1 MVNLR
6 SLIQLFLAITFL
18 YVIPS
23 CANLS
28 DRQYVQDNP
37 QYRGIKRIVVF
48 LQRWPAYLQL
58 PGQSDLSEDFIR
70 KNTHFLGPWEPAAAI
85 DHRALDIKDI
95 DDTLMGEVLL
105 EALASKGYQPFLAE
119 ALPGTTAAPA
129 SAATIMAQYQ
139 MMDPEVD
146 AFLFCFYAPTVY
158 LSHLPTTGAVISGNR
173 GYSLLEIMDLQDSGT
188 LGVTWAGPRAALAP
202 KNSIS
207 HGFIYISMT
216 FFKALDWQMLW
227 EVAGSKTGGRN
238 RPWIPQCPP
247 GPTDRNYWADS
258 GIIQTLMVNNLRCR
272 LRHLIPNA
280 F

>member
-1 MVNLR
+1 MVDLR
-6 SLIQLFLAITFL
+6 SLVQLFLTITVFW
-18 YVIPS
+18 VIPS

-58 PGQSDLSEDFIR
+58 PGQSDLGEDFIK
-70 KNTHFLGPWEPAAAI
+70 KNTHFLGPWEPAASLNP
-85 DHRALDIKDI
+85 RALDIRDI

-105 EALASKGYQPFLAE
+105 EALTSKGYQPFLAE
-119 ALPGTTAAPA
+119 ALPGPPAAPL
-129 SAATIMAQYQ
+129 SVAAIMAQYQ
-139 MMDPEVD
+139 VMDAGVD
-146 AFLFCFYAPTVY
+146 AFLFCFYAPTLY
-158 LSHLPTTGAVISGNR
+158 LSHPPAGPATPGTRS
-173 GYSLLEIMDLQDSGT
+173 YSLLEAIDLVDAGSQ
-188 LGVTWAGPRAALAP
+188 GVTWAGPRAALAP

-216 FFKALDWQMLW
+216 VFKALDWHLLW
-227 EVAGSKTGGRN
+227 EVAGSKAGGRT